1 MNYPITFFEKYDKY
15 ISDYLYNSFHHL
27 ISFQHVNLLL
37 YNVFHLHQIYLSKK
51 SDVLLFRHNTIGK

>member
-51 SDVLLFRHNTIGK
+51 CFHL